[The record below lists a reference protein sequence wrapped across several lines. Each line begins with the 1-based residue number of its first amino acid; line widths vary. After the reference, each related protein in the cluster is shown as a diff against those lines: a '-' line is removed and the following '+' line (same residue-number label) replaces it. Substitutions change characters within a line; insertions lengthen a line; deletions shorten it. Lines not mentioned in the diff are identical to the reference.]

1 MLAFGCCVGPSGK
14 FESGL
19 LPSLRRYLPGA
30 LVIARRGQR
39 SIFAGYNSIMDEAA
53 TLDGLEGLILVHD
66 DVVFRDGATE
76 AAVRTALGGGGVG
89 LVGAVG
95 GSGQRELSWWTCDRL
110 LGHVEHTTHR
120 DDFGRGTVDA
130 DVVDGLIMAASPW
143 VVHNV
148 RMDGRGYPAFHGYD
162 GELCSLVRRSGLRV
176 VVTDLDLYHD
186 CKAGEWGRPEYRQAQ
201 LEWRRRWQALSFP
214 ATCVLR
220 AKRDVLALAASQP
233 RVAKLLGMA
242 AR

>member
-53 TLDGLEGLILVHD
+53 TLSGLEGLILVHD
-66 DVVFRDGATE
+66 DVVFRDGAVG
-76 AAVRTALGGGGVG
+76 AAVRAALGGGGVG

-110 LGHVEHTTHR
+110 LGHVEHATHR

-130 DVVDGLIMAASPW
+130 DVVDGLIMAVSPW

-186 CKAGEWGRPEYRQAQ
+186 CKPGEWEKPEYRQAQ
-201 LEWRRRWQALSFP
+201 LEWRRRWQAPNFP
-214 ATCVLR
+214 ATFVLR
-220 AKRDVLALAASQP
+220 GKRDALALAASRP
-233 RVAKLLGMA
+233 RVAKLLGMP